1 MERVCHE
8 REQAIQHWRG
18 LAEHNKHSAETLG
31 KRIVELEAE
40 KSQLEEL
47 QQGELSEKA
56 AQLEDMKET
65 LALRDESV
73 AAVEEQVRNLLQE
86 KQELQQTIQDRERE
100 VGRVRDEMECVK
112 LQVCPGSTYMCTYS
126 FHFCSQ

>member
-18 LAEHNKHSAETLG
+18 LAEHNRHSAEKLG

-47 QQGELSEKA
+47 QGELSEKT
-56 AQLEDMKET
+56 AQSEDMKET

-73 AAVEEQVRNLLQE
+73 AA
-86 KQELQQTIQDRERE
+86 
-100 VGRVRDEMECVK
+100 M
-112 LQVCPGSTYMCTYS
+112 
-126 FHFCSQ
+126 

>member
-1 MERVCHE
+1 MEHACRE
-8 REQAIQHWRG
+8 RDQAVQHWRG
-18 LAEHNKHSAETLG
+18 LAERNKHSVEELG

-47 QQGELSEKA
+47 QGEWSQKA

-73 AAVEEQVRNLLQE
+73 AAFEEQVRNLLQE
-86 KQELQQTIQDRERE
+86 KQELQQTVQDRERE
-100 VGRVRDEMECVK
+100 LGRVRDDMECVK
-112 LQVCPGSTYMCTYS
+112 VQVCAGSTYMCTYN

>member
-1 MERVCHE
+1 M
-8 REQAIQHWRG
+8 
-18 LAEHNKHSAETLG
+18 AEHNKQSAETLG

-47 QQGELSEKA
+47 QGELSEKA

-73 AAVEEQVRNLLQE
+73 AAVEEQVRNLLPE
-86 KQELQQTIQDRERE
+86 KQELQQTIQARERE